1 MQPCSSIQ
9 IDNNA
14 ILHSE
19 SSNKWYTEKPLEKR
33 SFEKFMKNISTS
45 AKLSLR
51 YTGHCLRAKAIQAMN
66 DAGHEAR
73 HIMFMSGHRNE
84 ATIRSKNRGCNITQN
99 KSCVRETQ

>member
-9 IDNNA
+9 IGNNA

-19 SSNKWYTEKPLEKR
+19 SSNKWYTEKPLAKR

-51 YTGHCLRAKAIQAMN
+51 YTGTA
-66 DAGHEAR
+66 
-73 HIMFMSGHRNE
+73 
-84 ATIRSKNRGCNITQN
+84 
-99 KSCVRETQ
+99 